1 MKTNTNEYRRR
12 FAVELEQWIC
22 REDGDERTA
31 AEYCRERFES
41 EMGWNI
47 ARVGRQAAMAEW
59 LQGLA
64 LCAMPYTYGDI
75 LALYERL
82 HGVPAT
88 GKLSD
93 RVIDGYWQHCA
104 VQILWLIDR
113 EGK

>member
-12 FAVELEQWIC
+12 FAAELEQWIC
-22 REDGDERTA
+22 REDGDESA
-31 AEYCRERFES
+31 AVYIQRRFADEA
-41 EMGWNI
+41 GWNI

-64 LCAMPYTYGDI
+64 LCSQPYTYDDI

-82 HGVPAT
+82 HGEPAT
-88 GKLSD
+88 GKLVD
-93 RVIDGYWQHCA
+93 RVLDGYWQHCA